1 MAMIC
6 VVSWGIRPIFR
17 LISYLVSSP
26 RLARTRLRATSVVV
40 GLFVVVI
47 SFLALLPFPNR
58 FRAPG
63 VIESVEHLRMVND
76 VSGYVEEVLALSGTM
91 VQTDTILMKLS
102 DKELDLEIQAG
113 KAQREET
120 LALKLLAISESKA
133 DLKPILKRLDTIE
146 SRLKDLRK
154 KNEAL
159 TVRAKRSGL
168 WVSPQS
174 HELVGTWIMRGS
186 AIGEIVPQE
195 TFRFSAIVSQD
206 EASNLFA
213 DRIEKG
219 EVRLFGQGDV
229 NLEVGE
235 FQIIPFQHE
244 QLPSAALGWY
254 GGGEVAVSASDQTGL
269 KAAEPFFQIYAELK
283 SIPEVALFHGRSG
296 RLRFS
301 MHPKPL
307 LMQWNR
313 KLRQLLHKRYQI

>member
-1 MAMIC
+1 M
-6 VVSWGIRPIFR
+6 SWGIMPVFR
-17 LISYLVSSP
+17 LISYLAGSP

-47 SFLALLPFPNR
+47 SFLAIWPFPNR

-63 VIESVEHLRMVND
+63 VIESVEHLRMLND
-76 VSGYVEEVLALSGTM
+76 VSGYVESVSVPSGTM
-91 VQTDTILMKLS
+91 VLTDTVLMKLS
-102 DKELDLEIQAG
+102 NKELELEIQAG
-113 KAQREET
+113 EAQREET
-120 LALKLLAISESKA
+120 LALELLAISESKA

-146 SRLKDLRK
+146 SRLKDLRE

-159 TVRAKRSGL
+159 VVRAKRSGL
-168 WVSPQS
+168 WVSPRS

-186 AIGEIVPQE
+186 SIGEIIPQE

-219 EVRLFGQGDV
+219 EVRLYGQGDV
-229 NLEVGE
+229 NLEVMK

-254 GGGEVAVSASDQTGL
+254 GGGEVAVSVSDQTGL

-283 SIPEVALFHGRSG
+283 LIPKVALFHGRSG

-301 MHPKPL
+301 MQPKPL
-307 LMQWNR
+307 LMQWDR